1 MNMKRSLSFTIVAI
15 SSLLVLSACGGSST
29 MTKSTLAPGQGAAA
43 PGGGSMLNAPIPAN
57 VLSLPL
63 FDASGKSFSLNSFK
77 GQTVVIADFLTSC
90 QEICPMTSINM
101 RIIGDAVAK
110 AGLRDSVKVVE
121 LSVDSRRDIS
131 SRLAAYQ
138 ALYQDNNWIV
148 ASGTENYLAPFW
160 KFFGNS
166 YTMTPYTADQM
177 KALPIDWQTGKKN
190 TFDISHTDE
199 VLIINPQQSWAWL
212 DLGNP
217 NPGKAVIPS
226 KLKAYLSEEGLSN
239 LAKPQEPSWT
249 PDAVLSALSSITGK
263 KITQ

>member
-1 MNMKRSLSFTIVAI
+1 
-15 SSLLVLSACGGSST
+15 

-166 YTMTPYTADQM
+166 YTMTARPA
-177 KALPIDWQTGKKN
+177 TGCAFVK
-190 TFDISHTDE
+190 
-199 VLIINPQQSWAWL
+199 
-212 DLGNP
+212 
-217 NPGKAVIPS
+217 
-226 KLKAYLSEEGLSN
+226 
-239 LAKPQEPSWT
+239 
-249 PDAVLSALSSITGK
+249 
-263 KITQ
+263 